1 MKKAGLAHILFTPQ
15 EENLTMRTE
24 PVELL
29 KRADTSK
36 RITIYPHSLNKV
48 IKPEKLYTEEQ
59 LNYDIIILLEAMISE
74 VTFNGYIKNDEYL
87 NAAELSVGTT
97 NILKTLN
104 RLIRQ
109 KITFSEKSK
118 LTFIKNWLRATNKRT
133 KFIILH
139 IPVLANKQENK
150 YMIHYRENTGT
161 DVHISLPSLLSS
173 MIEANKQ
180 KTTHNYMICTEE
192 NSIRIKRWDREIFGN
207 ETRWRISPPD
217 KFEIPGKLT
226 FTYKVVRN

>member
-36 RITIYPHSLNKV
+36 RITIYPHPLNKV
-48 IKPEKLYTEEQ
+48 RKTEKLYIEEQ
-59 LNYDIIILLEAMISE
+59 LNYDIIILLETMISE
-74 VTFNGYIKNDEYL
+74 VTFNRYIKNDENL
-87 NAAELSVGTT
+87 NTAELSIGTT
-97 NILKTLN
+97 NILKILN

-109 KITFSEKSK
+109 KITFSGKGK
-118 LTFIKNWLRATNKRT
+118 LTFIKNWLHATNKRT

-173 MIEANKQ
+173 MIEAKKQ
-180 KTTHNYMICTEE
+180 KTKNNT
-192 NSIRIKRWDREIFGN
+192 
-207 ETRWRISPPD
+207 
-217 KFEIPGKLT
+217 
-226 FTYKVVRN
+226 